1 MPFPALLVWGAAAA
15 VGAFGVKK
23 GYDAYSDFGEAKEIG
38 ESAERKFNRAKDSL
52 ERDRKKTENS
62 LIDLGKL
69 KASVFTTQIKYMVDI
84 CSKFR
89 SKIEGYD
96 QKVFLENLP
105 EMERMV
111 EQSLELEKGI
121 GTAAASSAL
130 LGMGTY
136 GLVGTFGV
144 ASTGTAIGSLS
155 GVAATNATLAWLGG
169 GSLAAG
175 GFGMAGG
182 MVALGGIVAA
192 PALAI
197 GGFIM
202 ASKAEKAKTE
212 AERYAAKVDVEV
224 EKVSALRGGL
234 DAIRQAAA
242 EQTAVINETV
252 ERFERVKVNNMDDPK
267 AFYRM
272 VNVGKAL
279 KQMLEI
285 PVMNKD
291 GKANK
296 NIRIECEGCLK
307 LGMA

>member
-23 GYDAYSDFGEAKEIG
+23 GYDAYTDFGDAKEIG
-38 ESAERKFNRAKDSL
+38 EAAEKRFNRAKNKL
-52 ERDRKKTENS
+52 ESDRKQTENC
-62 LIDLGKL
+62 LINLGKL

-84 CSKFR
+84 CTKFK

-105 EMERMV
+105 KMEKMV
-111 EQSLELEKGI
+111 EQSLEIQKGI

-212 AERYAAKVDVEV
+212 AERYSSKVDVEV
-224 EKVSALRGGL
+224 EKISALRNGL
-234 DAIRQAAA
+234 EAIRRATD
-242 EQTAVINETV
+242 EQTSVINETV
-252 ERFERVKVNNMDDPK
+252 ERFERVKVSNMDDPQ

-272 VNVGKAL
+272 VNIGKAL
-279 KQMLEI
+279 KNMLEI
-285 PVMNKD
+285 PVMDKN
-291 GKANK
+291 GKANG

-307 LGMA
+307 LGWD